1 MVRKRKK
8 KKAVRIKPVTLKV
21 MAIGRFTRAIPRGR
35 HKNKSK
41 AEQTEHKV
49 MITRTM
55 TSLEV
60 KTAISDEFR
69 HLEIEDYEI
78 LQSDRGGRLTLAENQ
93 LPDGATLAEGIIKRK
108 AVLYIRPK
116 LVERTTQVMFTNCS
130 LCLCIKACMCTY
142 YKIWL
147 ICYHASKCNSIS

>member
-1 MVRKRKK
+1 MTKTAIAACQNINSTSSSVTEKLKNLFPSTSFSGGVKRSTDFDPTRESEIMVRKRKK

-60 KTAISDEFR
+60 KTAISDEFGTWK
-69 HLEIEDYEI
+69 LKIMKYC
-78 LQSDRGGRLTLAENQ
+78 SLTE
-93 LPDGATLAEGIIKRK
+93 AEG
-108 AVLYIRPK
+108 
-116 LVERTTQVMFTNCS
+116 
-130 LCLCIKACMCTY
+130 
-142 YKIWL
+142 
-147 ICYHASKCNSIS
+147 